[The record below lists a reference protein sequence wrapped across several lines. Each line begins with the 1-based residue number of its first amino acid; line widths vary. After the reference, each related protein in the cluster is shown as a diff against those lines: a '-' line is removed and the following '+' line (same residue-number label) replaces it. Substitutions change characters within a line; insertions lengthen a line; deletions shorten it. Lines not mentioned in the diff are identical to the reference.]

1 MARQA
6 LHRIALV
13 ALAATGLGG
22 VHLPAAATPSNVK
35 FENLR
40 TTISNCLVMASRE
53 GFPYYDRPEA
63 MQACDQAKAALLSY
77 GREANK
83 NKQLACSSRIAMISF
98 DMWMIQF
105 LGGPR
110 METKTMGSMDQL
122 KRNCYNLD
130 TRY

>member
-1 MARQA
+1 MASQA
-6 LHRIALV
+6 LLPLTLV
-13 ALAATGLGG
+13 TLAATSLTG
-22 VHLPAAATPSNVK
+22 VHLPAAATPSRVK

-63 MQACDQAKAALLSY
+63 KQACNQAKTALLSY

-98 DMWMIQF
+98 DIWMIQF
-105 LGGPR
+105 LGGTR
-110 METKTMGSMDQL
+110 METRTMGNLDQL
-122 KRNCYNLD
+122 ERNCYSMD
-130 TRY
+130 TRF